1 ERAKRQGIPPS
12 ADGGKGSALDPPAFF
27 TRKGWTEKPVLSLAS
42 PYRSF
47 RPTDTDLVR
56 NTYLLGHKNYL
67 LGKRY
72 LHFRINVLQCR

>member
-47 RPTDTDLVR
+47 KPTNTDLALGGQKKQH
-56 NTYLLGHKNYL
+56 LLGYCFL
-67 LGKRY
+67 IRY
-72 LHFRINVLQCR
+72 SCG

>member
-1 ERAKRQGIPPS
+1 RQGIPPS

-47 RPTDTDLVR
+47 RPTNSDLQITTAAVLAKR
-56 NTYLLGHKNYL
+56 TAVKLHISLL
-67 LGKRY
+67 
-72 LHFRINVLQCR
+72 